1 MDLVIKN
8 IDYIEIDFNNL
19 ELFYKWL
26 KTKLGDLNWKF
37 RYHHVKNV
45 STEQETIDKDYF
57 YSPKEEIDYIMLLVD
72 DKHGHYLYY
81 LRSGD
86 TFVLTPNI
94 RSPFV
99 VNKGE
104 VIKTDV
110 SLE

>member
-8 IDYIEIDFNNL
+8 IDYIEIDFSNL

-26 KTKLGDLNWKF
+26 KTKLGDLNWKL
-37 RYHHVKNV
+37 RYHVKNV
-45 STEQETIDKDYF
+45 SEEQQLIDKDYF

-72 DKHGHYLYY
+72 DKYGHYLYY
-81 LRSGD
+81 LRNRD
-86 TFVLTPNI
+86 TFALSPNI

-99 VNKGE
+99 VIKGE